1 MSNKQTNSVS
11 LSEGFS
17 GPNAGDFSVT
27 GGSCTSTLAAKR
39 RLAH

>member
-1 MSNKQTNSVS
+1 MYNYQTIAAS

-27 GGSCTSTLAAKR
+27 GGTCTSTLAKAKAAR
-39 RLAH
+39 